1 MCASDVAEK
10 SRKKVSLTKRRA
22 LGWERVADTQNWEV
36 TGSGKREG
44 GEEVLQLRKRLEDQR
59 MQPPHFTSE
68 ETEAERGGL

>member
-36 TGSGKREG
+36 TGSGEREG
-44 GEEVLQLRKRLEDQR
+44 GEAGQDRNLKTQPRTTVEVSAL
-59 MQPPHFTSE
+59 S
-68 ETEAERGGL
+68 